1 MTPRRRPARPA
12 RSRQGSSP
20 DEHWQVF
27 IGFWLLAGLS
37 LFIIG
42 IATLAA
48 VTHSHRLAAILM
60 LLGVLCI
67 VIGLTVLRAA
77 GRAD

>member
-1 MTPRRRPARPA
+1 MTPLRQSARPA
-12 RSRQGSSP
+12 RSRQTSSP

-27 IGFWLLAGLS
+27 IGFWLLAGLT

-42 IATLAA
+42 IAMFAA
-48 VTHSHRLAAILM
+48 VAHSHRLGAILM
-60 LLGVLCI
+60 LLGIVCI

-77 GRAD
+77 RRAD